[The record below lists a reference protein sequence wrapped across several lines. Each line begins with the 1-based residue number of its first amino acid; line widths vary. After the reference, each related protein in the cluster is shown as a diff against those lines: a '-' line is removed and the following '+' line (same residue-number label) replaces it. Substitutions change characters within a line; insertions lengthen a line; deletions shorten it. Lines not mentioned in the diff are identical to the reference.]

1 MVKQPWDYPW
11 SSIHAHLSGN
21 DPKQIVNPE
30 RILEIAGDWKTY
42 LQQAQQ
48 SQPEGIRQH
57 ERTGRVL
64 CDENFIELAERLL
77 GRELKKKKP
86 GPKS

>member
-48 SQPEGIRQH
+48 SQPE
-57 ERTGRVL
+57 
-64 CDENFIELAERLL
+64 
-77 GRELKKKKP
+77 
-86 GPKS
+86 